1 LPSTKGNSQLSP
13 TFAVHRKSHFVFDVR
28 LESAPAFGTT
38 IARQTLIL
46 IRSNALQNVE
56 GEGKIGLSAA
66 DLLGYLWHLL
76 ELVNRHSV
84 ERIEVKPQTVQGNK
98 GIVGESAATFRGGG
112 FVSIASNVLSDRD
125 NFPNEAEDL
134 GHGQLDSP
142 ASTPLIE

>member
-1 LPSTKGNSQLSP
+1 M
-13 TFAVHRKSHFVFDVR
+13 FAVHGKSHFVFEVR

-38 IARQTLIL
+38 IARQTHIL
-46 IRSNALQNVE
+46 VRSNALQNVE
-56 GEGKIGLSAA
+56 GEGEIGRAAA
-66 DLLGYLWHLL
+66 DILGYLWHLL
-76 ELVNRHSV
+76 EQVNRHSV
-84 ERIEVKPQTVQGNK
+84 GRIELKPQTVQGNK
-98 GIVGESAATFRGGG
+98 GIVGESATFRGGG